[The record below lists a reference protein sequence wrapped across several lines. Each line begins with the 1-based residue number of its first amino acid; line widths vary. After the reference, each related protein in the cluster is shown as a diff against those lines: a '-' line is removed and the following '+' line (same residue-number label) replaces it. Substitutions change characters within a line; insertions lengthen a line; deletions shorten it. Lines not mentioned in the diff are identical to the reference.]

1 MNNTFLSFYLLLQL
15 LTTKCAIA
23 ETESLGSELYGAAL
37 ILKRFLVRKCG
48 HQPNPVSA
56 SECFLSLVG
65 EKNDNHYFV
74 ATQVKTWGLGIT

>member
-74 ATQVKTWGLGIT
+74 ATQVKT